1 MTKVDGGDNVDL
13 RNYRVKDFS
22 PTGAAR
28 TVSLDLA
35 RIYRQDNLITKIQLS
50 YNKMILQGSVVCPRR
65 THQGYYKT
73 NPEV

>member
-35 RIYRQDNLITKIQLS
+35 RIYRKDNLITR
-50 YNKMILQGSVVCPRR
+50 YNYHTTK
-65 THQGYYKT
+65 
-73 NPEV
+73 